1 MSTWQEL
8 LKQRSITSIEALAT
22 RFGPEH
28 FPAELHDRLRQ
39 AIDNFEFRIS
49 PPMVDLIKSPDDPI
63 WRQYIPTVQEL

>member
-8 LKQRSITSIEALAT
+8 LKHRSITSIEALAE

-39 AIDNFEFRIS
+39 AIDKWEGCRDTAKEDADFDPIRDEPAFA
-49 PPMVDLIKSPDDPI
+49 DLIG
-63 WRQYIPTVQEL
+63 R